1 MIHCHS
7 ACDSAKGGTRV
18 DDERIPALR
27 AVELV
32 PVQHE
37 GRELIL
43 LRDPQGIAAEPLLLS
58 PASLTL
64 LQLFDGDHT
73 LRDAQAAITGVT
85 GRIVPGDEIRAF
97 VAHLDRLGYL
107 DSLTFLERRRE
118 LSLAYTSSP
127 VRAARFAG
135 LAYAA
140 DAGRLNAE
148 LDALYQTA
156 DAPGLP
162 DAAVSSPP
170 AGLAAPHID
179 PARGGAVYAH
189 AYRHLWGAAPRTVV
203 VLGIAHGGTTQPFIT
218 TAKDYATPLGTAR
231 THRELLAD
239 LAGRL
244 AWDPFEGEVAHAA
257 EHSIEFQIVF
267 AQHAF
272 SRGGRDAVPEPR
284 FVPILCGFNA
294 SDLEPDAIAPRAR
307 IDAFLETLREALA
320 EAAAPVLVIA
330 GVDLTH
336 AGRRFGDP
344 FSLGDAV
351 QAKLR
356 DRDLATLELVARGA
370 RDEFVAE
377 SVRERDARR
386 MCGFP
391 ALYSLLTLLPQ
402 MRGRVAGYG
411 QSVDAEQNGLVSY
424 AALLLEDCGSKI
436 GVGQEASHLP
446 LAH

>member
-1 MIHCHS
+1 MIHCPS
-7 ACDSAKGGTRV
+7 ACDTAKGGTRV

-32 PVQHE
+32 PVQHD
-37 GRELIL
+37 GHELVL
-43 LRDPQGIAAEPLLLS
+43 MRDPQGIAAEPLLLS

-64 LQLFDGDHT
+64 LRLFDGDHT
-73 LRDAQAAITGVT
+73 LRDAQAVITRVT

-97 VAHLDRLGYL
+97 VEHLDRLGYL

-118 LSLAYTSSP
+118 LSLAYASSP
-127 VRAARFAG
+127 ARAARFVG
-135 LAYAA
+135 IAYAA
-140 DAGRLNAE
+140 GAESLNAE
-148 LDALYQTA
+148 LDALYRNA

-162 DAAVSSPP
+162 DAAVSAPP

-189 AYRHLWGAAPRTVV
+189 AYRHLWGATPRTVV
-203 VLGIAHGGTTQPFIT
+203 VLGIAHGGAAKPFIM

-244 AWDPFEGEVAHAA
+244 DWDPFEDEAAHAR

-272 SRGGRDAVPEPR
+272 SRGGRDAVPDAL
-284 FVPILCGFNA
+284 FVPVLCGFSA
-294 SDLEPDAIAPRAR
+294 SDLEPDAPGVRAR
-307 IDAFLETLREALA
+307 IETFLEALREALSG
-320 EAAAPVLVIA
+320 AAAPVLVIA

-344 FSLGDAV
+344 FSLGDAL
-351 QAKLR
+351 QAELR
-356 DRDLATLELVARGA
+356 SRDLATLELVARGA
-370 RDEFVAE
+370 REEFVAE
-377 SVRERDARR
+377 SVSERDARR

-391 ALYSLLTLLPQ
+391 ALYSLMTLLPQ
-402 MRGRVAGYG
+402 ARGRIADYG
-411 QSVDAEQNGLVSY
+411 QSVDEAQTGLVSF
-424 AALLLEDCGSKI
+424 AALVVDPGLGLDERQVIS
-436 GVGQEASHLP
+436 P
-446 LAH
+446 